1 MSRHSLIQ
9 EKKVYKNSEC
19 EFCNNFM
26 QDVELKINPTTN
38 EKIIICADCEV
49 DLIIQLRKDRKTS
62 ER

>member
-1 MSRHSLIQ
+1 
-9 EKKVYKNSEC
+9 
-19 EFCNNFM
+19 M